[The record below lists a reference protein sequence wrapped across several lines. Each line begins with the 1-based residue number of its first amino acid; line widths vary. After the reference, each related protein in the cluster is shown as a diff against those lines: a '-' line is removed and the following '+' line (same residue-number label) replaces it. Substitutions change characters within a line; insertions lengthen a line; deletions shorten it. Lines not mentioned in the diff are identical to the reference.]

1 MSYLNALRLHFA
13 GQFQANI
20 STVNN
25 DPGHFDNA
33 GFQPGYQQMQGPNMN
48 PPNGWFNPQGDACF
62 RLLGC
67 GVTTAWMPSGPVSG
81 ANDPVLSF
89 LVADSDS
96 KVPAKLVDLDPE
108 QQLTSEIWG
117 MTVRITDQSGNT
129 MMQGEFEPAAF
140 MDIWDR
146 ATGGSGLGGD
156 NVAGATYQSVL
167 KNLVWSDVSASQF
180 LTALKSASN
189 ASGLLSIKFNLDG
202 INMGDPTAADF
213 LCGRIAGTI
222 GPAAPGEPRFLL
234 LGRQFMASASS
245 YPAPQFF
252 VPVGGINF
260 FPALVDPQAGCI
272 YLDLG
277 NALTTATPG
286 GAINNIGDLVL
297 SVAEPAAT
305 PGWPAGSPVVLG
317 TIPATGTNGYAQTG
331 TWYAQTA
338 GVVVLP
344 LTPDQLALIQA
355 APLTLS
361 GNAGVRIAE
370 TPSGAF
376 VRADRFVY
384 RMSPSD
390 KADIP
395 VYATRFGRPM
405 AGSAV
410 TFALDPS
417 QFQPAPNPK
426 QFPFVGTGPTAGTPA
441 EAISFAP
448 EATTDS
454 TGMATLYVTAGDPGT
469 PRWVGDSYGLDGQ
482 VYGIRPA
489 FADGEIDTGPV
500 NQWNF
505 ISLLLWSGFTPA
517 NPVTWT
523 DVQPIFQQYA
533 NLYPVM
539 LRFLNM
545 ASYDDV
551 KAHSGLLSLAFGL
564 PVSDPNS
571 MPVTRDL
578 SPAKRQ
584 AILDWLQDP
593 RPGEVP
599 KPAPRDLAAAEAP
612 AAPLAPRDASS
623 LRGGKAAA
631 AARRLVLQVRQG
643 DMR

>member
-1 MSYLNALRLHFA
+1 MSYLNALRLHFS

-25 DPGHFDNA
+25 DPDHFDNA
-33 GFQPGYQQMQGPNMN
+33 GFKPGYQLMQGPNMN
-48 PPNGWFNPQGDACF
+48 PPNGWFNPQGDARF

-67 GVTTAWMPSGPVSG
+67 KVTSAWMPSGPVSYP
-81 ANDPVLSF
+81 ADEVLIY
-89 LVADSDS
+89 LIADSDS

-108 QQLTSEIWG
+108 QQLVSEIWG
-117 MTVRITDQSGNT
+117 MTVRITDPSGKT
-129 MMQGEFEPAAF
+129 ILQGEFEPAAF

-167 KNLVWSDVSASQF
+167 KNLIWGDVSASAF
-180 LTALKSASN
+180 LAALQQASSGN
-189 ASGLLSIKFNLDG
+189 GLLSIKFNLDG
-202 INMGDPTAADF
+202 VNMGDPTAADF

-245 YPAPQFF
+245 FPPPEFF
-252 VPVGGINF
+252 VPAGGINF
-260 FPALVDPQAGCI
+260 FPALVDPRAGCI

-277 NALTTATPG
+277 NALSTASPG

-305 PGWPAGSPVVLG
+305 PGGPQGSPIVLG

-331 TWYAQTA
+331 SWYAQTA

-344 LTPDQLALIQA
+344 LTPDQLALIRA

-361 GNAGVRIAE
+361 SGNAGVSIAE
-370 TPSGAF
+370 NPSGAF
-376 VRADRFVY
+376 VRSDYFVY
-384 RMSPSD
+384 RMSLGD
-390 KADIP
+390 KLDIP
-395 VYATRFGRPM
+395 VYATLFGRPM
-405 AGSAV
+405 AGTVVS
-410 TFALDPS
+410 FALDPS
-417 QFQPAPNPK
+417 GLQAQSSSPLGPAPQPGQPADKLSFSPS
-426 QFPFVGTGPTAGTPA
+426 
-441 EAISFAP
+441 AI
-448 EATTDS
+448 TDS
-454 TGMATLYVTAGDPGT
+454 NGMATLSVTAGDPGT
-469 PRWVGDSYGLDGQ
+469 PRWVNNSYGIDGQ

-489 FADGEIDTGPV
+489 FADGGIDTGPV

-505 ISLLLWSGFTPA
+505 ISFLLWSGFTPA

-539 LRFLNM
+539 LRFLDM

-584 AILDWLQDP
+584 AILAWLQDP
-593 RPGEVP
+593 LPGEVP
-599 KPAPRDLAAAEAP
+599 EPAPRDLAAAEAP
-612 AAPLAPRDASS
+612 ETPPALSR
-623 LRGGKAAA
+623 RGGKAAA
-631 AARRLVLQVRQG
+631 ASRRLVLQAR
-643 DMR
+643 